1 MAQSQEASSP
11 LTGRRTP
18 EPLSG
23 PTEYLLCTGG
33 DTRLML
39 DPVTGLN
46 AYGCS
51 PRPRPWAVTFASS
64 TASSIS
70 SRGFVAAEEA
80 RGLILR
86 EAAEYGRG
94 GAVCAANER
103 VRKAILAHY
112 RLPPDTR
119 VVLAPSGTDAELA
132 ALAVTWLA
140 DPSAPIVNILV
151 ASDETGTGVPL
162 AATGR
167 HFATLT
173 ARGAPVMKGAPV
185 AGFPTDVEL
194 AEVRVRDESGVPRS
208 AREVDAECAE
218 RVRAG
223 VAREARVLLHVIDQ
237 SKTGL
242 VAPSLATL
250 EALRG
255 DARVDVVVDACQARL
270 TAASIRRY
278 FERGHMVLVTGSKF
292 FTGPPFAGALI
303 LPPRVAARLDGPTAL
318 PEGLA
323 SYFARAD
330 WPVSAVACAH
340 LAEGSSAG
348 LALRWEAALA
358 EMKAFERVPVETV
371 KAILGR
377 FASTVRGAIVAN
389 PDLFLHNAPSLS
401 RDGAS
406 ESWDSIRTIFA
417 FSIRGKGGRRL
428 LDSEEAAHLY
438 AWLNSDLSSCLAAA
452 TEPERVLAARLFHIG
467 QPVPIR
473 GQGEGGTKSG
483 ALRISAG
490 ARLVSGEP
498 SHEGLDPDARI
509 ERELGDALAALE
521 KVSLILRHHEAIRA
535 VNPRPCFRSVVP

>member
-11 LTGRRTP
+11 ITGRRTP

-70 SRGFVAAEEA
+70 SRGFIAAEEA

-86 EAAEYGRG
+86 EAAEHGRG

-173 ARGAPVMKGAPV
+173 ARGAPVTKGAPV

-194 AEVRVRDESGVPRS
+194 AEVRVRDENGVPRG

-218 RVRAG
+218 RARAG
-223 VAREARVLLHVIDQ
+223 AARGARVLLHVMDQ

-250 EALRG
+250 EELRG

-270 TAASIRRY
+270 TAASVQRY

-303 LPPRVAARLDGPTAL
+303 LPPRVAARLDGPTVL

-330 WPVSAVACAH
+330 WPASAVACAP

-389 PDLFLHNAPSLS
+389 PDLFLHDVPSLS
-401 RDGAS
+401 REGAS

-417 FSIRGKGGRRL
+417 FSIRGKGGGRL
-428 LDSEEAAHLY
+428 LDTEEAAHLY
-438 AWLNSDLSSCLAAA
+438 AWLNSDLSSCLAVA
-452 TEPERVLAARLFHIG
+452 TEPERALAARLFHIG

-483 ALRISAG
+483 ALRLSAG

-509 ERELGDALAALE
+509 ERELEDALGALE